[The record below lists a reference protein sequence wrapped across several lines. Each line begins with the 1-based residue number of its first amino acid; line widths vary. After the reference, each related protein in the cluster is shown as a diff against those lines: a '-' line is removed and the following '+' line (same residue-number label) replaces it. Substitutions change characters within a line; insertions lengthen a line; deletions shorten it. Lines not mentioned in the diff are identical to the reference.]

1 MDFFDRTNRTNL
13 IDLFLDR
20 NSKINLSAIRD
31 TDGVWEKHI
40 LDSLELTSLI
50 DVEDG
55 LKALDLGT

>member
-1 MDFFDRTNRTNL
+1 MDFFDRTNRINL

-31 TDGVWEKHI
+31 ADGVWEKHI
-40 LDSLELTSLI
+40 LDSLELMSLI
-50 DVEDG
+50 DIEDG